1 MRAESRQAEV
11 RAENPQF
18 VRRTVVLGSVVALVC
33 LALWWSAFRTHRTLK
48 QLQTDLLRNQAANI
62 SATVELEGSDLERI
76 STAEFQRRIEEIAAD
91 YDGLAELVVID
102 ANRRVLAH
110 TDSRNLGLTFE
121 APGLEDLLN
130 SLLARILS

>member
-1 MRAESRQAEV
+1 M
-11 RAENPQF
+11 
-18 VRRTVVLGSVVALVC
+18 L
-33 LALWWSAFRTHRTLK
+33 WSAFRTHRTLK

-62 SATVELEGSDLERI
+62 SATVELEGRDLERI
-76 STAEFQRRIEEIAAD
+76 STAEFQRRIEEIAAE

-121 APGLEDLLN
+121 APGLGDRL
-130 SLLARILS
+130 LLARILS